1 MADLI
6 QLLPDAIINQIAAGE
21 VVQRP
26 ASVVKELMEN
36 SIDAGAMDIK
46 VIIKDAGKTLIQV
59 IDNGSGM
66 SATDARM
73 AFERHATSKIR
84 QTEDLSYIRTMGF
97 RGEAMASIAAI
108 AQVELKTRRH
118 ADELGNK
125 LVIEGSELKSIDP
138 CQCVVGTNTMVKNL
152 FYNVPVRRNF
162 LKTNN
167 VEMRHI
173 IDEFLRIA
181 IANPDVFFSLHHNN
195 MEQYHLTGG
204 NLRQRLVGIFGA
216 TSNEKLVPVGE
227 ETDILKVSG
236 FIGKPDFSKKSR
248 GDQYIFVNDRFI
260 KSSYLN
266 HSIISAYDNLL
277 PKDYFPF
284 YCIFIDIDPQ
294 HIDVNVHPTKQEI
307 KFEDEKLVYNYL
319 KVSIR
324 HALGQNS
331 ITPSLD
337 FERDNAF
344 AFEAEQ
350 PSSQQ
355 PSSDFTGGGY
365 TDDQSPIARDFSTE
379 RDENNLENWEKI
391 YQGLFGDETNGGGAN
406 PGFQQSGGST
416 FEGGELDFGFESSDP
431 IDFQGG
437 FSEQGSLD
445 EGTFEGE
452 QESVTLS
459 SSSNDDE
466 PIKDEGQSKKL
477 FQIHNRYIGCQ
488 TKSGFMLIDQQ
499 AASERIMFERYLDLL
514 EEQELSVQKKLFTT
528 TIELNQGDAEV
539 LKSILHEINVLG
551 FEISDL
557 GNNAFVIHGIPADM
571 DASVNEEDLIHGLI
585 DQFKENQDLSVEYR
599 ENIAISMA
607 YSSSIKKGKRL
618 SLEEMKGLVDQLFAC
633 SMPFKS
639 PRGNT
644 CVISLDMDEIA
655 AMFESGKIPM

>member
-36 SIDAGAMDIK
+36 SIDAGAMGIK
-46 VIIKDAGKTLIQV
+46 VIIKDAGKSLIQV

-66 SATDARM
+66 SVTDARM

-97 RGEAMASIAAI
+97 RGEAMASIAAV

-125 LVIEGSELKSIDP
+125 LVVEGSELKSTDP

-195 MEQYHLTGG
+195 LEQYHLTGG

-216 TSNEKLVPVGE
+216 ASNGKLVPVGE
-227 ETDILKVSG
+227 ETDILKISG

-266 HSIISAYDNLL
+266 HSILSAYDNLL
-277 PKDYFPF
+277 PKEYFPF

-307 KFEDEKLVYNYL
+307 KFEDEKLVYNYM

-337 FERDNAF
+337 FERDSAF
-344 AFEAEQ
+344 AFEAGQ
-350 PSSQQ
+350 PSSKA
-355 PSSDFTGGGY
+355 PTDFP
-365 TDDQSPIARDFSTE
+365 DSMEKDQSHIANEFTSE

-391 YQGLFGDETNGGGAN
+391 YQGLFGDEGPVVNPSGA
-406 PGFQQSGGST
+406 GSEFMGEQSS
-416 FEGGELDFGFESSDP
+416 ENQELDFGFDANDPLSLPSVFSDSENSEEDQDQEP
-431 IDFQGG
+431 I
-437 FSEQGSLD
+437 
-445 EGTFEGE
+445 
-452 QESVTLS
+452 TLS
-459 SSSNDDE
+459 SASNDDA
-466 PIKDEGQSKKL
+466 PAKDENQSKKL
-477 FQIHNRYIGCQ
+477 FQLHSRYIGCQ

-514 EEQELSVQKKLFTT
+514 EEQELSIQKKLFTT

-539 LKSILHEINVLG
+539 LKSILHEINLLG

-557 GNNAFVIHGIPADM
+557 GNNTFVIHGIPADM
-571 DASVNEEDLIHGLI
+571 DAAVNEEDLVHGLI

-618 SLEEMKGLVDQLFAC
+618 SIEEMKGLVDQLFAC

-644 CVISLDMDEIA
+644 CVISFDMDEIA
-655 AMFESGKIPM
+655 ALFESGKIPM

>member
-36 SIDAGAMDIK
+36 SIDAGAMGIK
-46 VIIKDAGKTLIQV
+46 VIIKDAGKSLIQV

-66 SATDARM
+66 SVTDARM

-97 RGEAMASIAAI
+97 RGEAMASIAAV

-125 LVIEGSELKSIDP
+125 LVVEGSELKSIDP

-195 MEQYHLTGG
+195 LEQYHLTGG

-216 TSNEKLVPVGE
+216 ASNGKLVPVGE
-227 ETDILKVSG
+227 ETDILKISG

-266 HSIISAYDNLL
+266 HSILSAYDNLL

-307 KFEDEKLVYNYL
+307 KFEDEKLVYNYM

-337 FERDNAF
+337 FERDSAF
-344 AFEAEQ
+344 AFEAGQ
-350 PSSQQ
+350 PSSKAPTDNSNSREEEQSHIAKEF
-355 PSSDFTGGGY
+355 SS
-365 TDDQSPIARDFSTE
+365 E
-379 RDENNLENWEKI
+379 RDENNIENWEKI
-391 YQGLFGDETNGGGAN
+391 YQGLFGDEGPVVNPSGA
-406 PGFQQSGGST
+406 GSEFMGEQSS
-416 FEGGELDFGFESSDP
+416 ENQELDFGFGANDP
-431 IDFQGG
+431 LDLPSV
-437 FSEQGSLD
+437 FSESENSDDDQD
-445 EGTFEGE
+445 
-452 QESVTLS
+452 QEPITLS
-459 SSSNDDE
+459 SASNDDA
-466 PIKDEGQSKKL
+466 PAKDENQSKKL
-477 FQIHNRYIGCQ
+477 FQLHSRYIGCQ

-514 EEQELSVQKKLFTT
+514 EEQELSIQKKLFTT

-539 LKSILHEINVLG
+539 LKSILHEINLLG

-557 GNNAFVIHGIPADM
+557 GNNTFVIHGIPADM
-571 DASVNEEDLIHGLI
+571 DAAVNEEDLVHGLI

-618 SLEEMKGLVDQLFAC
+618 SIEEMKGLVDQLFAC

-644 CVISLDMDEIA
+644 CVISFDMDEIA
-655 AMFESGKIPM
+655 ALFESGKIPM

>member
-66 SATDARM
+66 SPTDAKM

-125 LVIEGSELKSIDP
+125 LIIEGSELKSIDP

-195 MEQYHLTGG
+195 LEQYHLTGG

-266 HSIISAYDNLL
+266 HSIVSAYDNLL
-277 PKDYFPF
+277 PKEYFPF

-337 FERDNAF
+337 FDRDGAF

-350 PSSQQ
+350 RASQ
-355 PSSDFTGGGY
+355 PSTDFSDGY
-365 TDDQSPIARDFSTE
+365 SNDQSPIAKEFTSE

-391 YQGLFGDETNGGGAN
+391 YQGLFGDENQKGIENTGFEASSETDETYSGGALDL
-406 PGFQQSGGST
+406 GFGNDSA
-416 FEGGELDFGFESSDP
+416 
-431 IDFQGG
+431 IDFTSG
-437 FSEQGSLD
+437 FSD
-445 EGTFEGE
+445 
-452 QESVTLS
+452 QENYEEHSEPITLS
-459 SSSNDDE
+459 SSSNDDA
-466 PIKDEGQSKKL
+466 PIKEDEAPAKKL
-477 FQIHNRYIGCQ
+477 FQLHNRYIACQ

-514 EEQELSVQKKLFTT
+514 EDQELSVQKKLFTT
-528 TIELNQGDAEV
+528 TIELNQSDAEV
-539 LKSILHEINVLG
+539 LKSILHEINLLG

-571 DASVNEEDLIHGLI
+571 DASVNEEDLVHGLI

-607 YSSSIKKGKRL
+607 YSSSLKKGKRL
-618 SLEEMKGLVDQLFAC
+618 SMEEMKVLVDQLFAC

-644 CVISLDMDEIA
+644 CIISFDLEEIA
-655 AMFESGKIPM
+655 ALFDSGKIPL

>member
-36 SIDAGAMDIK
+36 SIDAGAMGIK
-46 VIIKDAGKTLIQV
+46 VIIKDAGKSLIQV

-66 SATDARM
+66 SVTDARM

-97 RGEAMASIAAI
+97 RGEAMASIAAV

-125 LVIEGSELKSIDP
+125 LVVEGSELKSTDP

-195 MEQYHLTGG
+195 LEQYHLTGG

-216 TSNEKLVPVGE
+216 ASNGKLVPVGE
-227 ETDILKVSG
+227 ETDILKISG

-248 GDQYIFVNDRFI
+248 GDQFIFVNDRFI

-266 HSIISAYDNLL
+266 HSILSAYDNLL

-307 KFEDEKLVYNYL
+307 KFEDEKLVYNYM

-337 FERDNAF
+337 FERDSAF
-344 AFEAEQ
+344 AFEAGQ
-350 PSSQQ
+350 PSSKA
-355 PSSDFTGGGY
+355 P
-365 TDDQSPIARDFSTE
+365 TDNSGSREEDQSHIAKEFSSE

-391 YQGLFGDETNGGGAN
+391 YQGLFGDEGPVVSPSSAGSEFMGE
-406 PGFQQSGGST
+406 QSS
-416 FEGGELDFGFESSDP
+416 ENQELDFGFDANDP
-431 IDFQGG
+431 MSLASV
-437 FSEQGSLD
+437 FSESENSEEDQD
-445 EGTFEGE
+445 
-452 QESVTLS
+452 QEPITLS
-459 SSSNDDE
+459 SASNDDA
-466 PIKDEGQSKKL
+466 PAKDENQSKKL
-477 FQIHNRYIGCQ
+477 FQLHSRYIGCQ

-514 EEQELSVQKKLFTT
+514 EEQELSIQKKLFTT

-539 LKSILHEINVLG
+539 LKSILHEINLLG

-571 DASVNEEDLIHGLI
+571 DAAVNEEDLVHGLI

-618 SLEEMKGLVDQLFAC
+618 SIEEMKGLVDQLFAC

-644 CVISLDMDEIA
+644 CVISFDMDEIA
-655 AMFESGKIPM
+655 ALFESGKIPM